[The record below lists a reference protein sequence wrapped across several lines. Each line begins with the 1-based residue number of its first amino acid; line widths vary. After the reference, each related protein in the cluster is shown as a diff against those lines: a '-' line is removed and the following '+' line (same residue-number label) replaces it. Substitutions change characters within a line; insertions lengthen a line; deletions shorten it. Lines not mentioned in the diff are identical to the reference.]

1 MKTVQ
6 ISAAHSVRAFG
17 LASAGMMA
25 LVVAAQPA
33 FAAAADEQPVE
44 TAAAAPEPAADAIV
58 VTGSRIARSGYDAPT
73 PVNIVTEA
81 ELQAEPQPNVS
92 DYVNTLPAVQNSQ
105 GSATNA
111 GSLSSGLSGIA
122 TVNLRSL
129 GAERTLVLIN
139 GQRSVASSS
148 TGLVD
153 IQTVPQGLIKGVEV
167 VTGGASS
174 VYGSD
179 AVAGVTNFI
188 LNTDFEGFKAEYE
201 HGVTTYGDIPNHLVR
216 FTAGLPFAGGKGK
229 VLFAADYFNQTGK
242 HINDRNWNKSG
253 FFQIDNPDTS
263 AGAPER
269 LVASGIGTYQF
280 TPGGIVRGGPLD
292 GIYFGQAGANGQA
305 SLNQFAFGPRRG
317 QWMQGGD
324 FDVSRQGHLGS
335 NSLAADEERYNLFG
349 RVSYEVSPSLKLF
362 AQASYSSY
370 ENESF
375 YMKTPTT
382 SVTIRRD
389 NAYLPAAFGA
399 LMDDNGLT
407 SVSVGTGN
415 FAIPA
420 QGANNRRQVYRYVIG
435 ADGDFDTG
443 AIAWNY
449 NAYYQLGLARTR
461 EVLTNTWKNSRLALA
476 SDAVFAPDGR
486 IVCRSTLTDPGNGC
500 LPVPRIGFNEA
511 SPEALNYI
519 FNGDNPTSRRQRIRQ
534 DVAAVAFTT
543 NDLWD
548 NWAGPVSLAFGGEY
562 RREAIDGT
570 INPDVP
576 DNLGFLY
583 GNYTVTKGS
592 YTVVEGF
599 VETVFPVYEGLDLNG
614 ALRVTNYSTS
624 GTVAT
629 WKLGATWQVID
640 DIKLRVTRSRD
651 IRAPNLSELFD
662 PGRGRTN
669 TVNVPLAGGSTRS
682 DQFFEQFRGTTNLQP
697 EVALTWGVG
706 AVFTPTFLPG
716 FAASVDY
723 FDIDLSGAIA
733 SITAQTIVNL
743 CFEQNVQ
750 EQCDN
755 ITFDGPQGANTDIT
769 SILLTPFNFASI
781 RNKGLDF
788 EASYRTPVGPGNLT
802 LRGVASHYITART
815 DNGINTPEDLAG
827 QNSLGG
833 VPAWNFRL
841 SANYDT
847 QDWAINLVGRG
858 FSGGVYNNL
867 WIECQSNCPTLGST
881 ERPNADFRTINNNQ
895 IEGQWYMDIS
905 LTKRFEIKRSRA
917 EVFLYVRNLF
927 NADPKPVG
935 RGPTGN
941 NSPAYPQTNPVL
953 YDLFGRQFR
962 VGVRFEY

>member
-1 MKTVQ
+1 MMTARF
-6 ISAAHSVRAFG
+6 STVRALRG
-17 LASAGMMA
+17 LGLGTAGVMA
-25 LVVAAQPA
+25 LVIGAQPA
-33 FAAAADEQPVE
+33 FAADADQPAP
-44 TAAAAPEPAADAIV
+44 TAAAAVEPAEAII

-81 ELQAEPQPNVS
+81 ELRAEPQPNVS

-153 IQTVPQGLIKGVEV
+153 IQTIPQGLIKGVEV

-188 LNTDFEGFKAEYE
+188 LNTDYEGFKAEYE

-216 FTAGLPFAGGKGK
+216 LTAGLPFAGGKGK
-229 VLFAADYFNQTGK
+229 VLLAGDYFHQKGK
-242 HINDRNWNKSG
+242 HTNDRKWNDAG

-292 GIYFGQAGANGQA
+292 GIYFGNIDANGQA
-305 SLNQFAFGPRRG
+305 SLNQFTFGPRRG

-324 FDVSRQGHLGS
+324 FEVSRQGHLGS

-349 RVSYEVSPSLKLF
+349 RVAYEISPAIELY

-370 ENESF
+370 ENASF
-375 YMKTPTT
+375 YMKTPQT
-382 SVTIRRD
+382 SVNIKRD
-389 NAYLPAAFGA
+389 NAYLPTAFTD
-399 LMDDNGLT
+399 LMDQNGLT
-407 SVSVGTGN
+407 SFNIGTGN
-415 FAIPA
+415 FGIPA
-420 QGANNRRQVYRYVIG
+420 QGANNRRTVQRYIVG
-435 ADGDFDTG
+435 ADGDFSTG
-443 AIAWNY
+443 AVSWAY
-449 NAYYQLGLARTR
+449 NAYYQLGIANTR
-461 EVLTNTWKNSRLALA
+461 EQLTNTWKNSRLTEAT
-476 SDAVFAPDGR
+476 DAVFAPDGS
-486 IVCRSTLTDPGNGC
+486 IVCRTTLTNPGSGC
-500 LPVPRIGFNEA
+500 LPINRIGLAPISEA
-511 SPEALNYI
+511 ALDYI
-519 FNGDNPTSRRQRIRQ
+519 FNGDNPTSRRQRLRQ
-534 DVAAVAFTT
+534 DVAAIAFTT
-543 NDLWD
+543 NDIWD

-562 RREAIDGT
+562 RREVIDGT
-570 INPDVP
+570 INPAAP

-583 GNYTVTKGS
+583 GNFTVTKGS
-592 YTVVEGF
+592 YTVAEGF
-599 VETVFPVYEGLDLNG
+599 VETVFPVYDGLDLNG
-614 ALRVTNYSTS
+614 AIRVTNYSTS

-629 WKLGATWQVID
+629 WKLGGTWQVTED
-640 DIKLRVTRSRD
+640 VKLRVTRSRD

-669 TVNVPLAGGSTRS
+669 TVNVPLPDGGTRS
-682 DQFFEQFRGTTNLQP
+682 DQFFEQFRGSTDLQP

-706 AVFTPTFLPG
+706 AVFTPTFLSG
-716 FAASVDY
+716 FAASIDY

-733 SITAQTIVNL
+733 NITAQTITNL

-750 EQCDN
+750 EQCAN
-755 ITFDGPQGANTDIT
+755 ITFDGPAGPNADIT

-781 RNKGLDF
+781 RNKGIDI
-788 EASYRTPVGPGNLT
+788 EASYRMMVGDGKLT
-802 LRGVASHYITART
+802 LRGVASHYINAVT
-815 DNGINTPEDLAG
+815 DNAINTPQDLAG
-827 QNSLGG
+827 QNGLGG
-833 VPAWNFRL
+833 VPSWNFRL

-847 QDWAINLVGRG
+847 KDWAFNVVGRG
-858 FSGGVYNNL
+858 FSGGTYDNRF
-867 WIECQSNCPTLGST
+867 IECQSTCPALGSP
-881 ERPNADFRTINNNQ
+881 ERPNADFRTINTNQ
-895 IEGQWYMDIS
+895 IAGQWYADIS
-905 LTKRFEIKRSRA
+905 VTRRFDVGRSKA
-917 EVFLYVRNLF
+917 EAFFYVRNLF
-927 NADPKPVG
+927 NSDPVPVG

-962 VGVRFEY
+962 LGLRFEY